1 MKTQDLTILVS
12 PDVNGVAHFYLLE
25 GYVSE
30 KLFRRGGVV
39 VTDGA
44 IALRGSDCFGGAF
57 FGCVHPCLMSGL
69 TLVIMLL
76 HAITAI
82 KYRSVWSLSCL

>member
-30 KLFRRGGVV
+30 KLFRRGG
-39 VTDGA
+39 
-44 IALRGSDCFGGAF
+44 II
-57 FGCVHPCLMSGL
+57 
-69 TLVIMLL
+69 VIDDAKIGRA
-76 HAITAI
+76 H
-82 KYRSVWSLSCL
+82 V